1 LKTEVINLVKVFSN
15 DIGIDLGTSTVL
27 VYVKGKGI
35 VLKEPSV
42 VAVDSYSGRI
52 YAVGEEARKMLGRT
66 PDVIQAIRP
75 LADGVI
81 SDYDLTEQML
91 KAFINKVCKRRLIKP
106 RIMICV
112 PSGVTEVEQRAVVDA
127 ARQAGARKVYLIEEP
142 IAAAIGAG
150 IDISRPR
157 GMMVVD
163 IGGGTADVAVISLGS
178 IVVSRSIKVAGDEFD
193 DAVVKYIRKK
203 YSLNIG
209 LRTAEDV
216 KINIG
221 CVYPR
226 DKALS
231 MEIRG
236 GSLLTGLPQTIT
248 ITSEEIRE
256 AFEDAFVEIIDAVKL
271 VLEETPPELVGDILE
286 DGILLTGGGS
296 LVSGLDKRLEK
307 ETGIKFIL
315 AEDIVAC
322 VAKGAGIAIEEID
335 NYSDPTHIYYK
346 R

>member
-1 LKTEVINLVKVFSN
+1 MKLFSN
-15 DIGIDLGTSTVL
+15 DIGIDLGTATVL

-42 VAVDSYSGRI
+42 VAVDVYTNKI
-52 YAVGEEARKMLGRT
+52 YAVGEAARKMLGRT
-66 PDVIQAIRP
+66 PDAIQAIRP

-81 SDYDLTEQML
+81 SDYYLTEQML
-91 KAFINKVCKRRLIKP
+91 RAFINKVCKRRLIKP

-112 PSGVTEVEQRAVVDA
+112 PSGVTEVEQRAVIDA

-150 IDISRPR
+150 ADISKPR

-163 IGGGTADVAVISLGS
+163 IGGGTADIAVISLGS
-178 IVVSRSIKVAGDEFD
+178 IVYSRSIKTAGDEFD
-193 DAVVKYIRKK
+193 EAVIKYIRKK

-209 LRTAEDV
+209 SRTAEDV
-216 KINIG
+216 KISIG

-226 DKALS
+226 ERDISINIK
-231 MEIRG
+231 G
-236 GSLLTGLPQTIT
+236 GSLLTGLPQNIEV
-248 ITSEEIRE
+248 TSEEIRE
-256 AFEDAFVEIIDAVKL
+256 AFEDVATEIIDAVKD
-271 VLEETPPELVGDILE
+271 VLEHTPPELVGDILE

-296 LVSGLDKRLEK
+296 LVYGLDKRITK
-307 ETGIKFIL
+307 ETGIQAIL
-315 AEDIVAC
+315 ADDIVSC
-322 VAKGAGIAIEEID
+322 VAKGSGAALEHID
-335 NYSDPTHIYYK
+335 VMSDTTHTYYK

>member
-1 LKTEVINLVKVFSN
+1 MKVFSN

-27 VYVKGKGI
+27 VYVKDKGI

-42 VAVDSYSGRI
+42 VAVDVYTNKI
-52 YAVGEEARKMLGRT
+52 YAVGEEARRMLGRT
-66 PDVIQAIRP
+66 PDAIQAIRP

-81 SDYDLTEQML
+81 SDYYLTEQML
-91 KAFINKVCKRRLIKP
+91 KAFIGKVCKRRLIKP

-112 PSGVTEVEQRAVVDA
+112 PSGVTEVEQRAVIDA
-127 ARQAGARKVYLIEEP
+127 AHQAGARKVYIIEEP

-150 IDISRPR
+150 VDISKPR

-163 IGGGTADVAVISLGS
+163 IGGGTADIDVISLGS
-178 IVVSRSIKVAGDEFD
+178 IVYSRSIKTAGDEFD
-193 DAVVKYIRKK
+193 DAVIKYIRKK

-209 LRTAEDV
+209 ARTAEDV
-216 KINIG
+216 KISIG

-226 DKALS
+226 ERDIS
-231 MEIRG
+231 IQIRG
-236 GSLLTGLPQTIT
+236 GSLLTGLPQTIE

-256 AFEDAFVEIIDAVKL
+256 AFEDVACEIVDAVKD
-271 VLEETPPELVGDILE
+271 VLENTPPELVGDILE

-296 LVSGLDKRLEK
+296 LVYGLDKRITK
-307 ETGIKFIL
+307 ETGIHAIL
-315 AEDIVAC
+315 ADDIVSC
-322 VAKGAGIAIEEID
+322 VAKGSGAALEHID
-335 NYSDPTHIYYK
+335 VISDPTHTFYK

>member
-1 LKTEVINLVKVFSN
+1 MKIFSN
-15 DIGIDLGTSTVL
+15 DIGIDLGTATVL

-42 VAVDSYSGRI
+42 VAVDIYSNKI

-66 PDVIQAIRP
+66 PDAIQAIRP

-91 KAFINKVCKRRLIKP
+91 KAFINKVCKKRLIKP

-112 PSGVTEVEQRAVVDA
+112 PSGVTEVEQRAVIDA
-127 ARQAGARKVYLIEEP
+127 AKQAGARKVYIIEEP

-150 IDISRPR
+150 LDISRPR
-157 GMMVVD
+157 GMMIVD

-193 DAVVKYIRKK
+193 EAVVKYIRKK

-209 LRTAEDV
+209 MRTAEDV
-216 KINIG
+216 KISIG

-226 DKALS
+226 EKDIS
-231 MEIRG
+231 IDIRG
-236 GSLLTGLPQTIT
+236 GSLLTGLPQTIQV
-248 ITSEEIRE
+248 TSEEIRA
-256 AFEDAFVEIIDAVKL
+256 AFEDVVIEIIDEVKA

-296 LVSGLDKRLEK
+296 LVHGLDKRLKK
-307 ETGIKFIL
+307 ETGIDVYL
-315 AEDIVAC
+315 ADDIVSC
-322 VAKGAGIAIEEID
+322 VAKGSGIAIEGID
-335 NYSDPTHIYYK
+335 AMNDPTHIYYK

>member
-1 LKTEVINLVKVFSN
+1 MKVFSN

-27 VYVKGKGI
+27 VYVKDKGI

-42 VAVDSYSGRI
+42 VAVDVYTNKI
-52 YAVGEEARKMLGRT
+52 YAVGEEARRMLGRT
-66 PDVIQAIRP
+66 PDAIQAIRP

-81 SDYDLTEQML
+81 SDYYLTEQML
-91 KAFINKVCKRRLIKP
+91 KAFIGKVCKRRLIKP

-112 PSGVTEVEQRAVVDA
+112 PSGVTEVEQRAVIDA
-127 ARQAGARKVYLIEEP
+127 AHQAGARKVYIIEEP

-150 IDISRPR
+150 VDISKPR

-163 IGGGTADVAVISLGS
+163 IGGGTADIAVISLGS
-178 IVVSRSIKVAGDEFD
+178 IVYSRSIKTAGDEFD
-193 DAVVKYIRKK
+193 DAVIKYIRKK

-209 LRTAEDV
+209 ARTAEDV
-216 KINIG
+216 KISIG

-226 DKALS
+226 ERDIS
-231 MEIRG
+231 IQIRG
-236 GSLLTGLPQTIT
+236 GSLLTGLPQTIE

-256 AFEDAFVEIIDAVKL
+256 AFEDVACEIVDAVKD
-271 VLEETPPELVGDILE
+271 VLENTPPELVGDILE

-296 LVSGLDKRLEK
+296 LVYGLDKRITK
-307 ETGIKFIL
+307 ETGIHAIL
-315 AEDIVAC
+315 ADDIVSC
-322 VAKGAGIAIEEID
+322 VAKGSGAALEHID
-335 NYSDPTHIYYK
+335 VISDPTHTFYK